1 MALNK
6 EWLDTALSTIHK
18 EGVNYF
24 YSGQFVD
31 LMACIS
37 IAKGAKLDG
46 LDSHLQF
53 INQNDSI
60 REAKLHKLDS
70 YLQFVHQDIWNLET
84 IVLRLEYQ
92 KNLWTSEQLGDALW
106 MQFAACDINLFHV
119 EFRSIFDHLAQ
130 IIRSASDPPGQ
141 IPQSF
146 NDLKKWV
153 AKSDGNVEKLGEGLA
168 EVVLSCGWFDDLKEV
183 RDSIVHY
190 GGLTLIVPKKGRIL
204 FQVIDETKMNMKVC
218 TPEIMFNNSLVDFE
232 LYAGLYFGY
241 LLAFLEKVSGVIY
254 KRLNLKK
261 QFINSK
267 SYNQG
272 LRVLHDWINQL
283 PC

>member
-18 EGVNYF
+18 EGGNYF
-24 YSGQFVD
+24 SSGQFVN
-31 LMACIS
+31 LMACINS
-37 IAKGAKLDG
+37 SGKRNPINFVQQDNSVSGEKL
-46 LDSHLQF
+46 
-53 INQNDSI
+53 
-60 REAKLHKLDS
+60 RELDS

-84 IVLRLEYQ
+84 IVLRLEYH
-92 KNLWTSEQLGDALW
+92 KNLWTSEQLGDELW
-106 MQFAACDINLFHV
+106 MQFTVCDINLFHV
-119 EFRSIFDHLAQ
+119 EFRSIFDHLAK
-130 IIRSASDPPGQ
+130 IIRYASDSPGQ

-153 AKSDGNVEKLGEGLA
+153 TKSDKNVQKLGKDLA
-168 EVVLSCGWFDDLKEV
+168 QVVLSCGWFDDLKEV
-183 RDSIVHY
+183 RDSIVHD
-190 GGLTLIVPKKGRIL
+190 GGLTFIVPKKGRIL